1 MEEITRNINSI
12 IEDSDERTDALALAI
27 GCNRKQITR
36 WKNGEQE
43 MGIYK
48 LKAFCE
54 FYGVSADYVLGLPKN
69 LAWPR

>member
-1 MEEITRNINSI
+1 MEEITQNIYSV
-12 IEDSDERTDALALAI
+12 IEDSEKRIDELALAV

-36 WKNGEQE
+36 WKNGDAE

-54 FYGVSADYVLGLPKN
+54 FYEVSADYILGLPKN
-69 LAWPR
+69 LVWPR